1 MKPLTNENLNLKD
14 RTTRVLI
21 GCILAMTPLYIPE
34 NTAIFTAAVFAAIY
48 PLLTGLTAKDP
59 LLNLVSNIEWKSDT
73 IKKKVQTTPH
83 IVK

>member
-21 GCILAMTPLYIPE
+21 GCILAMTPLFIPE

-48 PLLTGLTAKDP
+48 PLLTGLTAIDP
-59 LLNLVSNIEWKSDT
+59 IFNLFSNVEWKSNI
-73 IKKKVQTTPH
+73 IKKIFQTTPH
-83 IVK
+83 IIK